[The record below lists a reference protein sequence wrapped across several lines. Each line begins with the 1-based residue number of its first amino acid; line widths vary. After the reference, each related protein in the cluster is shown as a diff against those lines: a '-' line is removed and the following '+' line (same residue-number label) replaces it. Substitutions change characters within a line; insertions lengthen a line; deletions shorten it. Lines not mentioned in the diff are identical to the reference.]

1 MLSLQ
6 HEDVHLSLP
15 PTMSFSSLLASAY
28 PRSPR
33 FRRRRHP
40 LAPIPVSASVPEQE
54 QRSPLLVPGQDHH
67 NTHQQQQVFDDSG
80 RGLPDRPESDS
91 AASDVVAEE
100 PTGEE
105 AEEEEEGEEQPRPD
119 VTTDDVLRALD
130 EALTALDADAKA
142 AAGGGV
148 RDGLQEPRNDDE
160 EEARRVRSKLR
171 DMVMFRIVSGVTLL
185 AFSSERE
192 RFQSQSDSSIDSC
205 TPAA

>member
-1 MLSLQ
+1 
-6 HEDVHLSLP
+6 
-15 PTMSFSSLLASAY
+15 MSFSSLLASAY
-28 PRSPR
+28 SRPPGLS
-33 FRRRRHP
+33 RRRRHP
-40 LAPIPVSASVPEQE
+40 PAPTPVSAPVPEQE

-80 RGLPDRPESDS
+80 RGLTDRPESDP

-105 AEEEEEGEEQPRPD
+105 VEEEEEGEEQPRPE

-142 AAGGGV
+142 EAGEG
-148 RDGLQEPRNDDE
+148 DE
-160 EEARRVRSKLR
+160 EEEVAEARRVRRKLR
-171 DMVMFRIVSGVTLL
+171 DMVMFRIVSRVTLL

-192 RFQSQSDSSIDSC
+192 RFQSQSDSSATD
-205 TPAA
+205 TGTLAA